1 MFFTTCICY
10 LALALFGYVTGWRQC
25 CPNFRQSRTGDLRA
39 DEDEVFQAGQSF
51 QVHQP
56 RIRDSRVVIKDERCE
71 ICEAIHVLQSSIR
84 DLGIVEPENGET
96 G

>member
-51 QVHQP
+51 QVNQT
-56 RIRDSRVVIKDERCE
+56 RIRDLRAAEAEVFQAGQSLQVDQPS
-71 ICEAIHVLQSSIR
+71 IC
-84 DLGIVEPENGET
+84 N
-96 G
+96 